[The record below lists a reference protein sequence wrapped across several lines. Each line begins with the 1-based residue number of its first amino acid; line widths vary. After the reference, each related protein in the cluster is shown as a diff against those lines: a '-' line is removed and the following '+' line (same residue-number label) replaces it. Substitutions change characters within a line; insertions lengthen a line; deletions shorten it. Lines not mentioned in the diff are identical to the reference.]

1 MEDHSEQV
9 AGPLEF
15 DTADRMRKSLRVAGF
30 TVHDMAEYLGVT
42 RGTVSTW
49 INGHVE
55 PSVQTLMLW
64 AMHTGVPY
72 EWLTG
77 GAPVRG
83 RVAEAPDRQARKVR
97 PSSPKVYLPHFA

>member
-1 MEDHSEQV
+1 
-9 AGPLEF
+9 LEF
-15 DTADRMRKSLRVAGF
+15 DTADRMRKSLRVSGY

-64 AMHTGVPY
+64 AMQTGVPY

-83 RVAEAPDRQARKVR
+83 RVAEAPGRQLRLV
-97 PSSPKVYLPHFA
+97 PPNSPKAYVPGFA